1 MKQSIIQNMQIVLLQ
16 VVISLQAA
24 MLEQVMFKQQP
35 QFMLTHI
42 IGITMVRH
50 LAVQLIVIQM
60 LVNIFQLTVVTQMQ
74 HSLQVM
80 AII

>member
-1 MKQSIIQNMQIVLLQ
+1 MKLFHKLNTQIALLQ

-24 MLEQVMFKQQP
+24 MLEQVMFRQQP

-42 IGITMVRH
+42 TGIIMVRH
-50 LAVQLIVIQM
+50 LVVELIVIQT
-60 LVNIFQLTVVTQMQ
+60 LVNIFQLTVVIQMQ